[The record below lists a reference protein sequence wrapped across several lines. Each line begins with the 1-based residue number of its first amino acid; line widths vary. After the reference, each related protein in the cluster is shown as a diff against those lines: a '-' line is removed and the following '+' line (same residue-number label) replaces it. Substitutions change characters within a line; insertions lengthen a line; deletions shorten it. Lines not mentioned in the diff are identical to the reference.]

1 MIVHYKITI
10 VVFLAVIV
18 IGYTLI
24 GIAYYREIKEWKE
37 WHEWRDSHERH

>member
-10 VVFLAVIV
+10 AVFLAVIAV
-18 IGYTLI
+18 GYTLI
-24 GIAYYREIKEWKE
+24 GIAYYREFKE